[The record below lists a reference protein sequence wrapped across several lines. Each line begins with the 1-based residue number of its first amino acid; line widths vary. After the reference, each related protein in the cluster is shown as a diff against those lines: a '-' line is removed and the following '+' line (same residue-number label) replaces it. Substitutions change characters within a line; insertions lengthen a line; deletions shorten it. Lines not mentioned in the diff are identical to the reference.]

1 MADIGMKLIDKTV
14 LLCGKFNLCLQNLA
28 SNLTESGANVLLL
41 TDEPKMAQRF
51 SQTLSDLREVSE
63 KYGKA
68 ISFEEPFKAEQNPDH
83 YFSKTAELF
92 GTADI
97 YIDLNLFNFDLPLM
111 SKPIPESF
119 KSEFAQQYLIFQQM
133 AASAI
138 KFIRTRSRG
147 RVIALFHELDMLTC
161 EDDQFTGFDEFRNFI
176 AKTAMTIAGPPHHTS
191 LNAVAIGINEE
202 YLLKRYPKLKTIRES
217 IKELNNLYPT
227 AKLVEHSDISNTTL
241 FLASP
246 MSTGINGQ
254 IIHCNHGAEIKNSPL
269 QNMTNSSL

>member
-1 MADIGMKLIDKTV
+1 MADMGMKLTDKTV

-41 TDEPKMAQRF
+41 TDDPKAAQRF

-68 ISFEEPFKAEQNPDH
+68 ISFDEPFNDDQNPDH

-111 SKPIPESF
+111 ASPIPEKF
-119 KSEFAQQYLIFQQM
+119 KSEFAAQYLIFQKM
-133 AASAI
+133 TASAI

-147 RVIALFHELDMLTC
+147 RIIALFHELDMLTC
-161 EDDQFTGFDEFRNFI
+161 ERENFSGFLDFKDFI
-176 AKTAMTIAGPPHHTS
+176 SKTAMTLAGAPHHTS
-191 LNAVAIGINEE
+191 FNAVAIGINEE
-202 YLLKRYPKLKTIRES
+202 YLLKKYPKFKTIRES
-217 IKELNNLYPT
+217 LKELNKIYPSV
-227 AKLVEHSDISNTTL
+227 KLVEHSDISNTTL

-246 MSTGINGQ
+246 LSTGINGQ
-254 IIHCNHGAEIKNSPL
+254 IIHCNHGAEI
-269 QNMTNSSL
+269 TNAPVLGVATTSL